1 MYFVELSIKAQKFI
15 EKLDPNV
22 QDRILTR
29 LKKLEMNPIP
39 KDSKFIGRLEG
50 DKIFRYR
57 IGDFRA
63 LYKVKEQDKLVLIA
77 KIDKRPRI
85 YHR

>member
-1 MYFVELSIKAQKFI
+1 MYFVELSLKAQKLL
-15 EKLDPNV
+15 EKLDV
-22 QDRILTR
+22 KIQERILGR
-29 LKKLEMNPIP
+29 LKKLEENPIP
-39 KDSKFIGRLEG
+39 KDSKFIGRIKG

-63 LYKVKEQDKLVLIA
+63 LYKVKDQEKLVLIA